1 MAWTL
6 NNIQIFTQDF
16 DESTKNII
24 ARIQPLSGGTVLH
37 KFGYESEVYQ
47 INAVVIGSSDKN
59 SLLALAQ
66 TNTAY
71 NLVTPFTTYSGVYV
85 ASAKAKQRLGI
96 ISQTVRQDLACDSP
110 VFDVSLE
117 IYVEG

>member
-16 DESTKNII
+16 DEGTKNII

-37 KFGYESEVYQ
+37 KFGYESTVYS
-47 INAVVIGSSDKN
+47 INAVVVGSTDKDG
-59 SLLALAQ
+59 LLGLAQ

-71 NLVTPFTTYSGVYV
+71 NLVTPYTTISGVYV
-85 ASAKAKQRLGI
+85 SAVKAKQRLGI
-96 ISQTVRQDLACDSP
+96 ISQTIRNDLDCDAP
-110 VFDVSLE
+110 VFDVSIE
-117 IYVEG
+117 VYIED